1 MKKRILTYIPCHIDF
16 DEALRQGQ
24 FLRLEFAKFLANQK
38 DKNQE
43 LRLVL
48 SVNAFSPTNEQISEA
63 KEVFDEVLC
72 YSNSYLADVNI
83 SQGFLVALQYDYEL
97 FWLLSAND
105 KLTEGTLERVL
116 NEFYYDQTLDLVV
129 LDKKGPAH
137 AVVVHDLELIN
148 GLISGV
154 VYRTNRTRQFFNT
167 GPFFPWTGWSH
178 LAVLAACI
186 KGNNGLKIKAIR
198 EEVFI
203 QANQIIS
210 QNGIKY
216 VHSFYGSLIQNVLFL
231 ENRREVK
238 KYLRGFVR
246 QNFFLVHLYSQRD
259 SISLGNAPL
268 VDPLHYM
275 SWNSLLAESI
285 LKSQTPV
292 NYLFY
297 LLMKKVPFE
306 RFQDIVFFQSV
317 HRYITEKNQSKFK

>member
-1 MKKRILTYIPCHIDF
+1 MEKGILIYIPCHVDF
-16 DEALRQGQ
+16 DEALNQGQ
-24 FLRLEFAKFLANQK
+24 FLRLEYAKFLANKQ

-48 SVNAFSPTNEQISEA
+48 SVNAFSPSKEQINQANEI
-63 KEVFDEVLC
+63 FDEVLS
-72 YSNSYLADVNI
+72 YPNSYLADVNI
-83 SQGFLVALQYDYEL
+83 SQGFLVALQHDYEL

-105 KLTEGTLERVL
+105 KLAEGALERVL
-116 NEFYYDQTLDLVV
+116 KEFYYDQTLDLVI
-129 LDKKGPAH
+129 LDRKGPAH
-137 AVVVHDLELIN
+137 SVLVHDMQLIN

-154 VYRTNRTRQFFNT
+154 VYRTNRTRPFFNT

-186 KGNNGLKIKAIR
+186 RGNDGLRVKAIR
-198 EEVFI
+198 EEMFT
-203 QANQIIS
+203 QADQLIS

-216 VHSFYGSLIQNVLFL
+216 VHSFYGSLVQNVLFL

-259 SISLGNAPL
+259 SISLGKAPL
-268 VDPLHYM
+268 VNPSHYM

-306 RFQDIVFFQSV
+306 RFQNIVIFQSI
-317 HRYITEKNQSKFK
+317 HKYITEKNQSKFK